1 MVVLLDYCLIER
13 TSMDCVTRCVSILRA
28 FLVVAVGSS
37 FVAGC
42 RASMAP
48 DAGFVPQPELL
59 HPDARLPFDAV

>member
-1 MVVLLDYCLIER
+1 
-13 TSMDCVTRCVSILRA
+13 MDCVTRCVSILRA